1 MLSGQEFFNNYLNKI
16 FSQDDLTAEQK
27 QAVINSWNKILSHIE
42 NFMAIMSI
50 PNPPVKVI
58 PDFTGA
64 GTGSIM
70 VSPNAGTN
78 LSGTGSI
85 LTQTMLISGVE
96 YTPEMIANITRNFDL
111 LFAHIVEKTEVDIN
125 GIAFSGTINISS
137 PPPTYGNVF
146 NTTGKVI

>member
-50 PNPPVKVI
+50 PNPPVTVI
-58 PDFTGA
+58 PDFTGV
-64 GTGSIM
+64 GTGSVM

-78 LSGTGSI
+78 LSGTGTFLDSFISI
-85 LTQTMLISGVE
+85 S
-96 YTPEMIANITRNFDL
+96 
-111 LFAHIVEKTEVDIN
+111 
-125 GIAFSGTINISS
+125 
-137 PPPTYGNVF
+137 
-146 NTTGKVI
+146 